1 MDLIRS
7 SFLIFSSFLSDCE
20 VFVREVS
27 PEKEESVLLLIVFF
41 TILLFSYHRMPVI
54 SFTLRS
60 GVFSARVSFNRS
72 ISTGLE
78 R

>member
-27 PEKEESVLLLIVFF
+27 PEKEESVLLLIVFSPF
-41 TILLFSYHRMPVI
+41 CYFPITVCR
-54 SFTLRS
+54 
-60 GVFSARVSFNRS
+60 
-72 ISTGLE
+72 
-78 R
+78 